1 MAKDRKIDV
10 VILGL
15 LCHEP
20 LTGYDIKKRI
30 DGGIR
35 FFWKGSFG
43 SIYPALADMEKTG
56 LVRKI
61 MSSKASGSRERI
73 PYEITEQGMKILTS
87 WLEDSKV
94 SNELKYETLLK
105 LFFGEVTDKSVSIKT
120 IENFESQIE
129 QELGLLRM
137 YQKNLYKVLTEEK
150 HIYYYLTVSFGVE
163 TYEAYLR
170 WCQMAKK
177 MLE

>member
-1 MAKDRKIDV
+1 
-10 VILGL
+10 
-15 LCHEP
+15 
-20 LTGYDIKKRI
+20 
-30 DGGIR
+30 
-35 FFWKGSFG
+35 
-43 SIYPALADMEKTG
+43 MEKTG
-56 LVRKI
+56 LVRKVSI
-61 MSSKASGSRERI
+61 VKELGSRERI
-73 PYEITEQGMKILTS
+73 PYEITNQGKKILTD

-129 QELGLLRM
+129 QELELLRI
-137 YQKNLYKVLTEEK
+137 YQENLEKVLTQEK